1 MATLSV
7 PSPSLGS
14 GSLGASIHRPLS
26 THGLPKQPR
35 TMSPERPHRFSA
47 KSTKSYPP
55 PALVHTPMTPQ
66 SLGPMSP
73 PPMSAKSFGTFIDSE
88 PSTPAYSPRMDHQW
102 DDSSV
107 VLVRPMSSSSEPS
120 SPTEPVWRM
129 LQPLPVKAPPKPKA
143 STVRAQSKEPVS
155 SAKEIS
161 SQTSL
166 SSHPTKQAS
175 YVNRP
180 HAIKLASLSQQ
191 DFPPKSE
198 DIPQGDVT
206 SPQPTA
212 STPTA
217 AAFGKLANKMKLM
230 LRRKNTNAKKKEK
243 KKREYEE
250 VDRIEDVHWTEM

>member
-1 MATLSV
+1 
-7 PSPSLGS
+7 
-14 GSLGASIHRPLS
+14 
-26 THGLPKQPR
+26 
-35 TMSPERPHRFSA
+35 
-47 KSTKSYPP
+47 
-55 PALVHTPMTPQ
+55 
-66 SLGPMSP
+66 MSP

-129 LQPLPVKAPPKPKA
+129 LQPLPVKAPPKPRA

-166 SSHPTKQAS
+166 ASHPTKQAS